1 MVLFAVF
8 IEIRKMMFWIT
19 INETHEKILIC
30 DAILKYCPDANII
43 LKYESL
49 EERHILNDL
58 KIKKFVHAHAEI
70 GRLLVE
76 EATHCCD
83 LRLHR
88 YDWF

>member
-1 MVLFAVF
+1 MSRCKYYFK
-8 IEIRKMMFWIT
+8 IWI
-19 INETHEKILIC
+19 I
-30 DAILKYCPDANII
+30 
-43 LKYESL
+43 

-88 YDWF
+88 YDWFY

>member
-1 MVLFAVF
+1 MS
-8 IEIRKMMFWIT
+8 R
-19 INETHEKILIC
+19 C
-30 DAILKYCPDANII
+30 NII

-49 EERHILNDL
+49 EERHVLNDL

-83 LRLHR
+83 LRLHK
-88 YDWF
+88 YD